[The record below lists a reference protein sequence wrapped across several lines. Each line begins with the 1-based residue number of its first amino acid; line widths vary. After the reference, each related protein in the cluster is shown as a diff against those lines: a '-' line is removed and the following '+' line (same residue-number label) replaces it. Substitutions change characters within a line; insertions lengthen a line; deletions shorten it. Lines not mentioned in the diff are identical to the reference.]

1 VGVGTY
7 YVFDLMHLDGRDLT
21 GLPLAERKAL
31 LAPLTAGEV
40 DSLFSE
46 QCRLSGE
53 VPDPVRQ
60 QPCGADPTRSY
71 QPSGCHTR

>member
-1 VGVGTY
+1 VGVGSY
-7 YVFDLMHLDGRDLT
+7 HVFDVMNLDGRDLT

-31 LAPLTAGEV
+31 LAPLIAREV